1 MDFINLHKFV
11 TLVADVIFVND
22 VKFLI
27 TVSHDIKFVM
37 IEHIPT
43 RTAKQLTKS
52 LNWVMKIYSRNVMI
66 VHTILMDMKFD
77 KTVGK
82 LMGNDVVNTSAAKEH
97 IV

>member
-66 VHTILMDMKFD
+66 EQTVLTDMDFD
-77 KTVGK
+77 KTIEEITENII
-82 LMGNDVVNTSAAKEH
+82 LNTSAAK
-97 IV
+97 

>member
-1 MDFINLHKFV
+1 
-11 TLVADVIFVND
+11 
-22 VKFLI
+22 
-27 TVSHDIKFVM
+27 
-37 IEHIPT
+37 
-43 RTAKQLTKS
+43 
-52 LNWVMKIYSRNVMI
+52 MI

>member
-22 VKFLI
+22 VTFLI

-52 LNWVMKIYSRNVMI
+52 LN
-66 VHTILMDMKFD
+66 
-77 KTVGK
+77 
-82 LMGNDVVNTSAAKEH
+82 
-97 IV
+97 